1 MLRRD
6 ADSIKRQQ
14 CATRYTAR
22 MHEAALIEFERV
34 TVMRGRTAAL
44 HDVSLKIGVGEHIA
58 ILGPNGCG
66 KSTLIKTITRE
77 CYPLIAEGSSIRI
90 LGEQRWNVAELRT
103 LLGIVSSD
111 LMMTCTRSVSG
122 RDIVLSGF
130 FSSIGIWPHQEVTT
144 EMVER
149 ADKAM
154 ALLEVAH
161 LADRCTDEMSTGEAR
176 RVLLARAL
184 VHDPL
189 ALILDEPSVAL
200 DLFAQHELRMILRKL
215 AASGIGIVMVTH
227 YLPDL
232 IPDIQRVVLMN
243 RGRIIADGPTE
254 EILVESRLAELF
266 GRPVELS
273 KRDGYYNLW

>member
-1 MLRRD
+1 M
-6 ADSIKRQQ
+6 Q
-14 CATRYTAR
+14 
-22 MHEAALIEFERV
+22 EPALIEFERV
-34 TVMRGRTAAL
+34 TVMRGPTVAL
-44 HDVSLKIGVGEHIA
+44 REVSLRIGVGEHVA

-66 KSTLIKTITRE
+66 KSTLIKAITRE
-77 CYPLIAEGSSIRI
+77 CYPLIAEGSSVRI

-111 LMMTCTRSVSG
+111 LMMTCTRAVSG

-130 FSSIGIWPHQEVTT
+130 FSSIGIWPHQEVTDD
-144 EMVER
+144 MVQR

-161 LADRCTDEMSTGEAR
+161 LAERCTDEMSSGEAR

-184 VHDPL
+184 VHDPR

-200 DLFAQHELRMILRKL
+200 DLSAQHELRMILRKL

-227 YLPDL
+227 HLSDL
-232 IPDIQRVVLMN
+232 IPEIERVVLMN
-243 RGRIIADGPTE
+243 RGSIIADGPTNE
-254 EILVESRLAELF
+254 VLVEPKLAELF